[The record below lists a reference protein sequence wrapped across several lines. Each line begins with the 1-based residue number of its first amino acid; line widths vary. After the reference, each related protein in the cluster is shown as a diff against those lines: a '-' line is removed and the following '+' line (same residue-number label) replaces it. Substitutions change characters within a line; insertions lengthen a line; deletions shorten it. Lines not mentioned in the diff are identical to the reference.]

1 MATRAEP
8 GHMGEWRSAEGR
20 MHKADVIVLGA
31 GMIGVTAALHLQARG
46 RDVVLVDRHGAA
58 GLETSFGN
66 AGLIERSSIYP
77 KVFPRQL
84 KKLAL
89 YALNLLPEA
98 HYHATA
104 LPEVGPWLLRY
115 FEESAPQR
123 LATIVVAQRA
133 LIERCLDE
141 HVALMTQADALGQL
155 RRTGWIKLY
164 RSEATFSEAIAEA
177 KKLGDFGLRID
188 ILDENGLALRE
199 PHLVGAIGAVHYLD
213 TASVDEPSRVVQAYA
228 DLFLRRGGRFY
239 EGDARSLQE
248 GEDGL
253 WSISTHEG
261 AVHARDLL
269 VALGPWS
276 DLVYREFGY
285 DFPLAVKRG
294 YHMHYALREGTT
306 LSHPV
311 LDSDVGYVLAPMTR
325 GVRLTTGVEFAHRDS
340 EPTPVQIEQTEPH
353 ARKLLPLGERLDAK
367 PWMGCRPCLPDMLPI
382 VGRAPR
388 HAGLWFDF
396 GHQHHGFTLGPV
408 CGRLI
413 AELMTGEEPFT
424 DPTPYRPERF

>member
-1 MATRAEP
+1 
-8 GHMGEWRSAEGR
+8 
-20 MHKADVIVLGA
+20 MHKVDVVVLGA
-31 GMIGVTAALHLQARG
+31 GMVGVSAALNLQARG
-46 RDVVLVDRHGAA
+46 REVVLIDRHGAA

-77 KVFPRQL
+77 RVFPREL

-104 LPEVGPWLLRY
+104 LPDMAPWLLRY
-115 FEESAPQR
+115 YEESSPAR
-123 LATIVVAQRA
+123 LERIGVAQRA
-133 LIERCLDE
+133 LIELCLTE
-141 HVALMTQADALGQL
+141 HEALMKQADILGQL

-164 RSEATFSEAIAEA
+164 RSEETLSEAVAEA
-177 KKLGDFGLRID
+177 RKLEEFGLNID
-188 ILDENGLALRE
+188 ILDENGLAALE
-199 PHLVGAIGAVHYLD
+199 PHLAGAVGAVHFLD

-228 DLFLRRGGRFY
+228 DLFRKRGGRFLQ
-239 EGDARSLQE
+239 GDANSLQE

-253 WSISTHEG
+253 WSVSTHDG

-294 YHMHYALREGTT
+294 YHMHYALRDGAT

-311 LDSDVGYVLAPMTR
+311 LDADVGYVLAPMTR
-325 GVRLTTGVEFAHRDS
+325 GVRLTTGVEFARRDA
-340 EPTPVQIEQTEPH
+340 EPTPVQIELTEPD
-353 ARKLLPLGERLDAK
+353 ARKLLPLGERLDSK

-382 VGRAPR
+382 VGQAPHHDR
-388 HAGLWFDF
+388 LWFDF
-396 GHQHHGFTLGPV
+396 GHQHHGFTLGPA

-424 DPTPYRPERF
+424 DPAPYRPGRF